1 MIETIF
7 WIIVV
12 VVVIGLVW
20 YFLKQ
25 KKGPAQIAKPEERFE
40 VPTPEKPLETPPSE
54 TPPSETPPSDIP
66 PTGTPTL

>member
-20 YFLKQ
+20 YFLIQ
-25 KKGPAQIAKPEERFE
+25 KKAPAPTVKPEEEFE
-40 VPTPEKPLETPPSE
+40 IPTLEKPSKTPPSE
-54 TPPSETPPSDIP
+54 IP
-66 PTGTPTL
+66 PTGTPTV

>member
-1 MIETIF
+1 MWDIIF

-25 KKGPAQIAKPEERFE
+25 KKAPTPAVKPEEEFKI
-40 VPTPEKPLETPPSE
+40 PTPEEPPEAPPETPPSE
-54 TPPSETPPSDIP
+54 TPPG
-66 PTGTPTL
+66 GTPTI